1 MVTVARSV
9 VISTST
15 PGERMMEKD
24 SRDSGNSSSRMGT
37 VREFMIAPGGKKRS
51 PTPVRKKSEPS
62 SEREGTYARENGR
75 QKEIKEREIHMLS

>member
-1 MVTVARSV
+1 MGISDKPSLSLMVTVARSV

-37 VREFMIAPGGKKRS
+37 VRELMTAPGGKKRS
-51 PTPVRKKSEPS
+51 PTPVRRKSEPS
-62 SEREGTYARENGR
+62 MKGERER
-75 QKEIKEREIHMLS
+75 EREMNTPL